1 MLCLYWQG
9 RVWLFIRLI
18 RILYNG
24 VSVFLCCLH
33 NLAHWHV
40 WGGLPISLTDYIQMY
55 MPFAARGLDGMKDIK
70 QGADLNV

>member
-40 WGGLPISLTDYIQMY
+40 WDGLPIFLTDYIQMY
-55 MPFAARGLDGMKDIK
+55 MPFAARGPDGMKDIK